1 MNIEL
6 LVIVILI
13 CNAILWVYEIRHTDK
28 LVAERLT
35 QLEYRLEHNSEAL
48 REIDKYILERE
59 WT

>member
-6 LVIVILI
+6 LGIVILI
-13 CNAILWVYEIRHTDK
+13 CNVILWVYEIRHTDK

-35 QLEYRLEHNSEAL
+35 QLEYRLEHNSKAL
-48 REIDKYILERE
+48 RELDKYILERE